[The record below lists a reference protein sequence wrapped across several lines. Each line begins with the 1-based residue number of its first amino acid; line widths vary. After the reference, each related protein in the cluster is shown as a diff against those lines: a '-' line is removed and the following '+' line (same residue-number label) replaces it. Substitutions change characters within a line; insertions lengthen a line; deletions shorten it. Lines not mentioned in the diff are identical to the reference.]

1 MANKLYNETSVE
13 NIADAIRA
21 KNGSSDTYTIGEM
34 AQAILDIPSGGSTL
48 GTKNISANGTYNA
61 SSDNLDGYSQVT
73 VSVSPT
79 LQNKSVTENGTYTA
93 DQGYDGL
100 GTVTVNV
107 SGGGSPFPS
116 NFHYGKVTLDGSEES
131 VTIPHGCNSTPI
143 IAMIA
148 LDHYTNLGTNK
159 TLGGYMAGA
168 TASGT
173 ITNFQSVISTSNNY
187 VLLSADATNLT
198 FVPRNS
204 GYPFV
209 AGDYYWIAIE

>member
-21 KNGSSDTYTIGEM
+21 KNGLSDTYTIGEM
-34 AQAILDIPSGGSTL
+34 AQAILDIPSGSSTL
-48 GTKNISANGTYNA
+48 GTKSISENGTYNA

-100 GTVTVNV
+100 GTVTVSV

-131 VTIPHGCNSTPI
+131 VTIPHGCNSTPV
-143 IAMIA
+143 IAMVA
-148 LDHYTNLGTNK
+148 LDNYSNLGTNK
-159 TLGGYMAGA
+159 SLGAYWAGN
-168 TASGT
+168 ASGT
-173 ITNFQSVISTSNNY
+173 IINFQGVISTANNY
-187 VLLSADATNLT
+187 TMLSADATNLT
-198 FVPRNS
+198 LIPRNS
-204 GYPFV
+204 SYPFP